1 MSTEGYQGV
10 LVNRDVVYS
19 GLMSKPQ
26 EYKEDTIVGV
36 GENAADLGDQ
46 GPVTDGRHHRGAVAT
61 DRAVSPRFVLI
72 PVVRGSH
79 LRDRHTVTVATADE
93 PPVPP
98 APATVF
104 PTVPAVPDGVGSS
117 GPFPGNSEDVPCSQ
131 HHKMPQ
137 LIIHISRSSLES
149 PDPRGRPM
157 GRNFANRGLTYASSR
172 P

>member
-1 MSTEGYQGV
+1 MSTEGCQGV

-26 EYKEDTIVGV
+26 EYKQDTIVGV

-61 DRAVSPRFVLI
+61 DWAVSPRFVLI

-79 LRDRHTVTVATADE
+79 LRHTVTVAMADE

-104 PTVPAVPDGVGSS
+104 PTVPVVPDGVVSS
-117 GPFPGNSEDVPCSQ
+117 GPFPGR
-131 HHKMPQ
+131 
-137 LIIHISRSSLES
+137 RSVL
-149 PDPRGRPM
+149 PALRDAPAHPTH
-157 GRNFANRGLTYASSR
+157 F
-172 P
+172 PF